1 MPRSPQTGEKCGLD
15 ETDETAWREVMS
27 ALAAEGR
34 CDEIDYPNLSESLA
48 DLAKRDWREVFSRLV
63 ILLTHL
69 LKSDQPD
76 RPGGS
81 WRATIWEQ
89 LRELRQLLESQTVRN
104 HAARRLDLR

>member
-1 MPRSPQTGEKCGLD
+1 MVIATAMNPELLYR
-15 ETDETAWREVMS
+15 TDETAWLDLMS

-34 CDEIDYPNLSESLA
+34 CAEMDYLNLSGYLA
-48 DLAKRDWREVFSRLV
+48 DMANRDRREVFSRLV

-89 LRELRQLLESQTVRN
+89 RRELRQLLESQTVRN